1 MEIIAADIG
10 NSNISLAAFAQDK
23 LQCREDVPVQEAA
36 RLVEVF
42 KRLRQVC
49 LEQSGGSEIV
59 PVVCSS
65 VNPPALKVVRAALLE
80 ALNQELLVAGEDFP
94 VEMKIAFEDSGT
106 IGSDRL
112 LNALA
117 AYDVISSAV
126 VIADFGTAITIDC
139 VNDQG
144 IFIGGVILPGLYLA
158 AKSLNDY
165 TALLPLVELRVP
177 ETIYGTNTI
186 AAIQSGIYYG
196 AIGGLREMAERY
208 ATELGSWPHVVVT
221 GGMGAMIAQ
230 QCDFIDSVAPDLSLY
245 GLCLAYGMYSESGGA
260 DEE

>member
-1 MEIIAADIG
+1 MEIIAVDIG
-10 NSNISLAAFAQDK
+10 NSNISLAVFAQDK
-23 LQCREDVPVQEAA
+23 LQCREDVAVQEAA
-36 RLVEVF
+36 RLAEVF
-42 KRLRQVC
+42 KRFGQVYPG
-49 LEQSGGSEIV
+49 QSGGSDVV

-65 VNPPALKVVRAALLE
+65 VNPPALKVVRQALRE

-94 VEMKIAFEDSGT
+94 IEMKIAFEDTRG

-144 IFIGGVILPGLYLA
+144 IFIGGVILPGLNLSA
-158 AKSLNDY
+158 RSLKDY
-165 TALLPLVELRVP
+165 TALLPLVEPRVP
-177 ETIYGTNTI
+177 EAAYGINTTG
-186 AAIQSGIYYG
+186 AIQSGIYYG

-245 GLCLAYGMYSESGGA
+245 GLCLAYGMYSESCGA

>member
-1 MEIIAADIG
+1 MELIAVNIG

-36 RLVEVF
+36 RLAEVF
-42 KRLRQVC
+42 RRFQQVC
-49 LEQSGGSEIV
+49 SGQSDGSDVV
-59 PVVCSS
+59 PVVCGS
-65 VNPPALKVVRAALLE
+65 VNPPVLKAVRAALLE
-80 ALNQELLVAGEDFP
+80 ALNQDLLVAREDFP
-94 VEMKIAFEDSGT
+94 IEMKIAFEDSQA

-126 VIADFGTAITIDC
+126 VIADFGTATTIDC

-158 AKSLNDY
+158 ARSLNEH
-165 TALLPLVELRVP
+165 TALLPLVKPQVP
-177 ETIYGTNTI
+177 EALYGTNTI
-186 AAIQSGIYYG
+186 GAIQSGIYYG

-208 ATELGSWPHVVVT
+208 AGELGKWPHVVVT

-245 GLCLAYGMYSESGGA
+245 GLCLAYGMYSQSGGA